1 MARFTPLRITENDR
15 KEFAKLAKNS
25 KAKINR
31 TLKNYGINLSNEVFI
46 PSNIESFKTRKEFNE
61 WKEKAGSF
69 TNRNNQRFQ
78 FLKNEFGVVA
88 SKSEINK
95 IKRDTKKAQRIAETI
110 IKEREQKPIIHN
122 GKIVSTHKQ
131 EMLKMAHPNRGGFH
145 VPKDFDFNAIRTP
158 KRLEEVKENM
168 EKRSK
173 GEFYSK
179 RTEKMYE
186 TFIQELEEAFN
197 SDAND
202 LVEKLR
208 NMNPDDFLDMY
219 QMYNSFDF
227 MTFYTMKYSDEE
239 QQNVFLRRMERDV
252 ERYEK
257 GEQYSLKGF

>member
-1 MARFTPLRITENDR
+1 
-15 KEFAKLAKNS
+15 LAKNS
-25 KAKINR
+25 KAKVKR
-31 TLKNYGINLSNEVFI
+31 TIKNYGIDLSNEVSI
-46 PSNIESFKTRKEFNE
+46 PDNIESFKTRKEFNE
-61 WKEKAGSF
+61 WKEKTGSF

-78 FLKNEFGVVA
+78 FVKNDFGVVA
-88 SKSEINK
+88 SKSEISK
-95 IKRDTKKAQRIAETI
+95 IKRDTKKAQRIAETL
-110 IKEREQKPIIHN
+110 IKEREVKPIIHN

-145 VPKDFDFNAIRTP
+145 VPSDFDFSKVRS
-158 KRLEEVKENM
+158 KGRLEEVKENM

-179 RTEKMYE
+179 RTQKMYD
-186 TFIQELEEAFN
+186 TFLRELEMSFN
-197 SDAND
+197 SDADD
-202 LVEKLR
+202 LIEKLKK
-208 NMNPDDFLDMY
+208 MNPDDFLDMY

-227 MTFYTMKYSDEE
+227 MTFYSTKYSDEE